1 MKRIT
6 TAWRTTALVLLTSA
20 AAACGDD
27 GIKTR
32 PPTAMTPNTPAT
44 ITSTAGAALSISPAV
59 RVFDDRGT
67 GVEGVTVTFTVT
79 SGGGSVTG
87 ATAVTNFDGVATVG
101 SWKLGNTAGAN
112 VLTATAEGLKPVT
125 FTATGVAGAAMNLR
139 VVSGEAQ
146 SGTAGTALAAP
157 FTVRVSDQFDNP
169 VSGATVTFAVASGGG
184 TIAPVTATTNA
195 QGLASTTLTLG
206 RTAGPNTVTAS
217 TPGTT
222 PVTFTATARV
232 GAAAAIAKVPAG
244 DNQTAQVNTALP
256 VAPTVI
262 VTDAAGNTVPGV
274 VVTFTVASGGGR
286 VANATATTGAD
297 GRASS
302 GTWTLGPTTGANT
315 LTATAAGVPAGVTF
329 TATATAPAV
338 DPCTVQTPFTTRSAA
353 TGALA
358 AGDCVLSTGQFQD
371 FFSTTLAAPS
381 AEEFVLTSTAF
392 DAFGYLFDSAGR
404 LVAFDDNAA
413 GGTNSAVR
421 VFAPAGQYFFGASS
435 ASAGATG
442 AYSLTSRAMTAP
454 SGCIQGWIVPGI
466 TLNGSLATTDCAFS
480 DGSYVD
486 GFTVYLRAGQQITII
501 QRSTAI
507 DTYLILANAAGTAA
521 VAQNDDDPAGGTTNS
536 RLVYTATAAG
546 TFQILATSF
555 DPAEV
560 GAYTLTV
567 TTP

>member
-6 TAWRTTALVLLTSA
+6 TAWRTTALVLVTSIA

-101 SWKLGNTAGAN
+101 SWKLGNAAGAN

-125 FTATGVAGAAMNLR
+125 FTATGVAGAAASMR
-139 VVSGEAQ
+139 VVSGDAQ

-157 FTVRVSDQFDNP
+157 FTVRVADQFDNP

-217 TPGTT
+217 TPGAAA
-222 PVTFTATARV
+222 VTFTATARV

-244 DNQTAQVNTALP
+244 DNQTGQVNTALP

-262 VTDAAGNTVPGV
+262 VTDAAGNNVPGV
-274 VVTFTVASGGGR
+274 LVTFTVASGGGR
-286 VANATATTGAD
+286 VANTTATTGTD
-297 GRASS
+297 GRASA
-302 GTWTLGPTTGANT
+302 GTWTLGATVGANT
-315 LTATAAGVPAGVTF
+315 LTATAAGVATGVTF
-329 TATATAPAV
+329 TATATPPAV
-338 DPCTVQTPFTTRSAA
+338 DPCTVNTPFTTRA
-353 TGALA
+353 TTTGTLA
-358 AGDCVLSTGQFQD
+358 AGDCLLGTGQFQD
-371 FFSTTLAAPS
+371 FFSTTLATAT

-392 DAFGYLFDSAGR
+392 DAFGYLYDSAGR
-404 LVAFDDNAA
+404 LVAFDDNAG
-413 GGTNSAVR
+413 GGTNAAVR
-421 VFAPAGQYFFGASS
+421 VFAPAGNYFFGASS
-435 ASAGATG
+435 AAAGSTG
-442 AYSLTSRAMTAP
+442 AYSLTSRAMTARTT
-454 SGCIQGWIVPGI
+454 CIQGWIVPGI
-466 TLNGSLATTDCAFS
+466 TLNGSLGSGDCTFS
-480 DGSYVD
+480 DGSFIDVYS
-486 GFTVYLRAGQQITII
+486 VYLRAGQQVTIT
-501 QRSTAI
+501 QRSTAF
-507 DTYLILANAAGTAA
+507 DAYLILANAAGTAA
-521 VAQNDDDPAGGTTNS
+521 VAEDDDSAGGTDS
-536 RLVYTATAAG
+536 RIVYTAPAAG
-546 TFQILATSF
+546 AFQIFANTFAPGMS
-555 DPAEV
+555 